1 MGTAQIVAGPC
12 TLSGG
17 EVEQLDPYAFFAVLG
32 KRVIHNGLVDAAG
45 RARRAVPRLH
55 PRQRHPA
62 VTFAEA

>member
-1 MGTAQIVAGPC
+1 
-12 TLSGG
+12 
-17 EVEQLDPYAFFAVLG
+17 LG